1 MLRRARAKIILAKFF
16 ELTQE
21 VVKSQEEA
29 FQKQLADM
37 VGEKHGYPG
46 CFG

>member
-1 MLRRARAKIILAKFF
+1 MLRQARAKIIFAKFF

-21 VVKSQEEA
+21 MVC
-29 FQKQLADM
+29 QKQLADM
-37 VGEKHGYPG
+37 VGEKHGYLG